1 MALRKYAFN
10 LDVSLMERLENVA
23 KELHITKTAVVS
35 LFLSQSLDRYEK
47 TREIKK

>member
-35 LFLSQSLDRYEK
+35 LFLSQALDRYEN